1 MIVYFK
7 GNGIR
12 NRNSISKK
20 NYGIKKYEGNFSQK
34 YYFYTQGILTENG
47 RGIEKIKID
56 TLCNHKEYLEQKIEL
71 REIIFKNEKITE
83 K

>member
-1 MIVYFK
+1 MQNDDWNRTTSV
-7 GNGIR
+7 IR
-12 NRNSISKK
+12 FLS
-20 NYGIKKYEGNFSQK
+20 GDFSLLQK
-34 YYFYTQGILTENG
+34 TATTFYTQGILTENG